1 MEDYML
7 GAVESRFA
15 AIVWENAPIPT
26 KELTK
31 ICEEKI
37 YLLTQMS
44 ISDRLT
50 LSTDYRR
57 N

>member
-37 YLLTQMS
+37 YLLT
-44 ISDRLT
+44 
-50 LSTDYRR
+50 
-57 N
+57 